1 MTYKLRGDLTIK
13 QERFVRA
20 YLKGGNAS
28 AAYREAYVTNG
39 MADTTVNRE
48 AHELLHNH
56 KVAARV
62 DELDGQAAAVA
73 GLDKTAVL
81 AGLLDT
87 AAKAATWEQAGPMA
101 RCWELIGKAVAG
113 GMFTDRHQVGQE
125 TLDHEQLIE
134 QIAEGDP
141 ERRAMA
147 EKLFPKIP
155 LNFEE
160 AANEDTKRR
169 FRSAGAG

>member
-1 MTYKLRGDLTIK
+1 MTYKPRGGLTLK

-20 YLKGGNAS
+20 YLKDGNAS

-62 DELDGQAAAVA
+62 DELEGQAAAVA

-113 GMFTDRHQVGQE
+113 GMFVDRSLVGDD
-125 TLDHEQLIE
+125 TLSREQLIDLLSEGNADRKRLAE
-134 QIAEGDP
+134 QLLSTP
-141 ERRAMA
+141 RS
-147 EKLFPKIP
+147 
-155 LNFEE
+155 FEE
-160 AANEDTKRR
+160 GANRATRKLAK
-169 FRSAGAG
+169 STT